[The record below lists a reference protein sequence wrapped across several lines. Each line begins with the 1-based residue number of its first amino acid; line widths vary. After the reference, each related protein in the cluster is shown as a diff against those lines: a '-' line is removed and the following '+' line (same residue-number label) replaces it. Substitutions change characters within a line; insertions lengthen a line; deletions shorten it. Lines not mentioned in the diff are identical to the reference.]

1 MSRPMLWRYERMAVS
16 MGYSVIAGVDEVG
29 MGPLAGPVVGGA
41 VVLEVGARIPGINDS
56 KLLTPD
62 ERERLDRIIRRRAL
76 AVSICAVD
84 HAQVDSLGLIKARHL
99 ATAGAV
105 AGLKIPAEYLLV
117 DAWDVPEAPLPQMA
131 VVRGDRTCA
140 SIMAASIVAKVARD
154 KAMVEYDR
162 LYPGYGFAD
171 HKGYAT
177 PAHRAAI
184 RRMGP
189 NPIHRTTWA
198 PFRESALLGQ
208 SWGRRER
215 KPPPT
220 CCAKEAT
227 RWWAP
232 ASLLAEASWALS
244 AAEETTWW
252 WSRARRGRPQQSAH
266 LSR

>member
-1 MSRPMLWRYERMAVS
+1 MLWRYERMASS
-16 MGYSVIAGVDEVG
+16 MGYQVVAGVDEVG

-41 VVLEVGARIPGINDS
+41 VVLPMRIPGLNDS
-56 KLLTPD
+56 KLLTPL
-62 ERERLDRIIRRRAL
+62 ERERVDAIIRRRAL
-76 AVSICAVD
+76 AWSVCAVD
-84 HAQVDSLGLIKARHL
+84 HAQVDSLGLIRARHL

-105 AGLKIPAEYLLV
+105 AGLRIPAEYLLV

-184 RRMGP
+184 RRLGP
-189 NPIHRTTWA
+189 SPIHRTTWA
-198 PFRESALLGQ
+198 PFRESALLG
-208 SWGRRER
+208 
-215 KPPPT
+215 
-220 CCAKEAT
+220 
-227 RWWAP
+227 
-232 ASLLAEASWALS
+232 
-244 AAEETTWW
+244 
-252 WSRARRGRPQQSAH
+252 
-266 LSR
+266 

>member
-29 MGPLAGPVVGGA
+29 MGPLAGPVGGA
-41 VVLEVGARIPGINDS
+41 VVLEVGARIAGLNDS

-76 AVSICAVD
+76 AFSICAVD
-84 HAQVDSLGLIKARHL
+84 HAQVDRLGLIKARHL

-154 KAMVEYDR
+154 KAMVEYDL

-184 RRMGP
+184 RRLGP
-189 NPIHRTTWA
+189 SPIHRTTWA
-198 PFRESALLGQ
+198 PFREHALLG
-208 SWGRRER
+208 
-215 KPPPT
+215 
-220 CCAKEAT
+220 
-227 RWWAP
+227 
-232 ASLLAEASWALS
+232 
-244 AAEETTWW
+244 
-252 WSRARRGRPQQSAH
+252 
-266 LSR
+266 